1 MSDVRVVKGRLISV
15 ENADR
20 SFGAAPYY
28 IAVQVEDFNGKNER
42 CLLFTDAEI
51 AKAERRASKNPED
64 LTKKG
69 FLTDLFD

>member
-1 MSDVRVVKGRLISV
+1 MAKVVKGRLISV

-20 SFGAAPYY
+20 AFGSAPYY
-28 IAVQVEDFNGKNER
+28 IAIQVENADGSSER

-51 AKAERRASKNPED
+51 AKAEERAKKNPED

-69 FLTDLFD
+69 FFTNLLD